1 MLSTAS
7 EIDASAINISKPHSS
22 MSCERI
28 LSPRV
33 CASNPDLTK
42 PNIIREASVLLD
54 FNDFLNSLI
63 GFKDFQAELYHMGS
77 DL

>member
-1 MLSTAS
+1 M
-7 EIDASAINISKPHSS
+7 
-22 MSCERI
+22 

-42 PNIIREASVLLD
+42 PNIIREASVLLGL
-54 FNDFLNSLI
+54 NDFLNSLI
-63 GFKDFQAELYHMGS
+63 GSKNFQAELYHMGS